1 MNLNSKKSI
10 LLDLSRDG
18 LEAYLT
24 LAIEEDSI
32 EKEISYEEVMREI
45 NKFIK
50 IGLNQDT
57 VKNMIFN
64 KIYNESLCIAK
75 GLPPEDGQ
83 DGYIRYYFKE
93 NKKIAPKIN
102 KDGSVDYRELNL
114 VNNVKEGD
122 VLAEIILP
130 KEGKNGTKVTGE
142 SIPYKPGKT
151 PFFKYGKNVKVSDD
165 GLLLIAT
172 KGGQVKFGGDK
183 IVVLDVLELDSVDN
197 STGNI
202 YFNGTIKVKE
212 NIVNGFQV
220 KAQEDIEVSGVVEG
234 AILESNGDIL
244 IRQGIQGYNSGKVV
258 SGGNLTSKFIEN
270 SFIFCNKNLTAE
282 AIMHSEV
289 TCRGDIKVIG
299 KKGLIVGGICR
310 ARREIYAQTIG
321 SRMATATVLEV
332 GLDPEL
338 KLRFQKLE
346 ENINSSKENIN
357 KIDQSLLIL
366 ENMIKENRIDEEKKM
381 LYEKLIHTKIEIEE
395 NLNNLNREYIV
406 IKSQLSNISSGKIK
420 VQETIYPG
428 VKIVIGNSIMFIRDE
443 MSHCTF
449 YSDEGEVK
457 VGPF

>member
-24 LAIEEDSI
+24 LAVEKDSI

-57 VKNMIFN
+57 VKNMISN

-234 AILESNGDIL
+234 AVLESNGDIL

-332 GLDPEL
+332 GPDPEL

-346 ENINSSKENIN
+346 ENINSSKDNIN
-357 KIDQSLLIL
+357 KIDQSLPIL

-381 LYEKLIHTKIEIEE
+381 LYEKLIHTKKEIEE

-406 IKSQLSNISSGKIK
+406 VKSQLSNISSGKIK
-420 VQETIYPG
+420 VQGTIYPG